1 MDSALVKTIDKFI
14 LPFILIVA
22 SRYIGIF
29 ISVFITSL
37 NFELSLQTDL
47 LSAPLIRF
55 SNQSDLVTANS
66 ISWVFTA
73 LILGIVFS
81 FLVFR
86 SLHLNEDWLHP
97 KEAAFFHKKNMR
109 HFLVSGEQTYHQIVA
124 WSLVTLIVLNLSI
137 MDFWLG
143 DLSTLAFGFMISIS
157 SLLTVLF
164 TLSLVRDRSK

>member
-1 MDSALVKTIDKFI
+1 MNSALLKTIDKFI

-22 SRYIGIF
+22 TRYIGIF

-55 SNQSDLVTANS
+55 SNQSDLITANS

-73 LILGIVFS
+73 LILGVVFS
-81 FLVFR
+81 FIAFR

-97 KEAAFFHKKNMR
+97 KETALFHRKNMS
-109 HFLVSGEQTYHQIVA
+109 HFLVSGEQTYRQIIA
-124 WSLVTLIVLNLSI
+124 WSLVTLLVLNLSI

-143 DLSTLAFGFMISIS
+143 NLSTLAFGIIISIS

-164 TLSLVRDRSK
+164 TLSLVRDRS